1 MVTTIIISIILLC
14 IDQISKLLV
23 VNLLTK
29 TDSITIIKNFF
40 YLTYINND
48 GAAFSIL
55 VGKRIFLILIAVSVI
70 VMLIRYIKKN
80 NIQNKLELVSI
91 SLIIGG
97 SLGNLMDR
105 VIRGY
110 VIDFLDFKIFN
121 YNFPIFNLADT
132 FIVIGVFL
140 LLLKEIRKEKHMG
153 FNYQK
158 ELIKWNQWKKQEE
171 ELLKAL
177 NVDDNIIKQLYDYDW
192 EMFKT
197 ERRIRGRQDTTIN
210 TVLNNIPYYDKKE
223 INTIDDLLSEI
234 ENEALFNYLSTID
247 KETLTIILLK
257 IFGYSTHE
265 ISEILSLSHSSI
277 YKKIHRLRKKLK
289 KF

>member
-1 MVTTIIISIILLC
+1 MVTTIITSIILLC

-55 VGKRIFLILIAVSVI
+55 VGKRIFLILIAVLVI

-140 LLLKEIRKEKHMG
+140 LLLKEIRKE
-153 FNYQK
+153 
-158 ELIKWNQWKKQEE
+158 
-171 ELLKAL
+171 
-177 NVDDNIIKQLYDYDW
+177 
-192 EMFKT
+192 
-197 ERRIRGRQDTTIN
+197 
-210 TVLNNIPYYDKKE
+210 NNLDSRNK
-223 INTIDDLLSEI
+223 
-234 ENEALFNYLSTID
+234 
-247 KETLTIILLK
+247 
-257 IFGYSTHE
+257 
-265 ISEILSLSHSSI
+265 
-277 YKKIHRLRKKLK
+277 
-289 KF
+289 

>member
-29 TDSITIIKNFF
+29 TNSITIIKNFF

-55 VGKRIFLILIAVSVI
+55 VGKRIFLILIAVLVI
-70 VMLIRYIKKN
+70 VMLIRCIKKN

-105 VIRGY
+105 VVRGY
-110 VIDFLDFKIFN
+110 VIDFLDFKLFN

-132 FIVIGVFL
+132 FIVIGVIL
-140 LLLKEIRKEKHMG
+140 LLLKELRKE
-153 FNYQK
+153 
-158 ELIKWNQWKKQEE
+158 
-171 ELLKAL
+171 
-177 NVDDNIIKQLYDYDW
+177 
-192 EMFKT
+192 
-197 ERRIRGRQDTTIN
+197 
-210 TVLNNIPYYDKKE
+210 NNLDSRNK
-223 INTIDDLLSEI
+223 
-234 ENEALFNYLSTID
+234 
-247 KETLTIILLK
+247 
-257 IFGYSTHE
+257 
-265 ISEILSLSHSSI
+265 
-277 YKKIHRLRKKLK
+277 
-289 KF
+289 

>member
-55 VGKRIFLILIAVSVI
+55 VGKRIFLILIAVLVI

-105 VIRGY
+105 VVRGY
-110 VIDFLDFKIFN
+110 VIDFLDFKLFN

-140 LLLKEIRKEKHMG
+140 LLLKEIRKE
-153 FNYQK
+153 
-158 ELIKWNQWKKQEE
+158 
-171 ELLKAL
+171 
-177 NVDDNIIKQLYDYDW
+177 
-192 EMFKT
+192 
-197 ERRIRGRQDTTIN
+197 
-210 TVLNNIPYYDKKE
+210 NNLDSRNK
-223 INTIDDLLSEI
+223 
-234 ENEALFNYLSTID
+234 
-247 KETLTIILLK
+247 
-257 IFGYSTHE
+257 
-265 ISEILSLSHSSI
+265 
-277 YKKIHRLRKKLK
+277 
-289 KF
+289 

>member
-55 VGKRIFLILIAVSVI
+55 VGKRIFLILIAVLVI
-70 VMLIRYIKKN
+70 AMLIRYIKKN
-80 NIQNKLELVSI
+80 NIQNKLELVSLA
-91 SLIIGG
+91 LIIGG

-140 LLLKEIRKEKHMG
+140 LLLKEIRKE
-153 FNYQK
+153 
-158 ELIKWNQWKKQEE
+158 
-171 ELLKAL
+171 
-177 NVDDNIIKQLYDYDW
+177 
-192 EMFKT
+192 
-197 ERRIRGRQDTTIN
+197 
-210 TVLNNIPYYDKKE
+210 NNLDSRNK
-223 INTIDDLLSEI
+223 
-234 ENEALFNYLSTID
+234 
-247 KETLTIILLK
+247 
-257 IFGYSTHE
+257 
-265 ISEILSLSHSSI
+265 
-277 YKKIHRLRKKLK
+277 
-289 KF
+289 

>member
-48 GAAFSIL
+48 GAAVSIL
-55 VGKRIFLILIAVSVI
+55 VGKRIFLILIAVLAI

-105 VIRGY
+105 VVRGY

-140 LLLKEIRKEKHMG
+140 LLLKEIRKE
-153 FNYQK
+153 
-158 ELIKWNQWKKQEE
+158 
-171 ELLKAL
+171 
-177 NVDDNIIKQLYDYDW
+177 
-192 EMFKT
+192 
-197 ERRIRGRQDTTIN
+197 
-210 TVLNNIPYYDKKE
+210 NNLDSRNK
-223 INTIDDLLSEI
+223 
-234 ENEALFNYLSTID
+234 
-247 KETLTIILLK
+247 
-257 IFGYSTHE
+257 
-265 ISEILSLSHSSI
+265 
-277 YKKIHRLRKKLK
+277 
-289 KF
+289 

>member
-55 VGKRIFLILIAVSVI
+55 VGKRIFLILIAVLVI

-105 VIRGY
+105 VVRGY

-132 FIVIGVFL
+132 FIVIGVIL
-140 LLLKEIRKEKHMG
+140 LLLKEIRKE
-153 FNYQK
+153 NN
-158 ELIKWNQWKKQEE
+158 LDSRNKWFW
-171 ELLKAL
+171 
-177 NVDDNIIKQLYDYDW
+177 
-192 EMFKT
+192 
-197 ERRIRGRQDTTIN
+197 
-210 TVLNNIPYYDKKE
+210 
-223 INTIDDLLSEI
+223 
-234 ENEALFNYLSTID
+234 
-247 KETLTIILLK
+247 
-257 IFGYSTHE
+257 
-265 ISEILSLSHSSI
+265 
-277 YKKIHRLRKKLK
+277 
-289 KF
+289 

>member
-55 VGKRIFLILIAVSVI
+55 VGKRIFLILIAVLVI

-140 LLLKEIRKEKHMG
+140 LLLKEIRKE
-153 FNYQK
+153 NN
-158 ELIKWNQWKKQEE
+158 LDSRNKWFW
-171 ELLKAL
+171 
-177 NVDDNIIKQLYDYDW
+177 
-192 EMFKT
+192 
-197 ERRIRGRQDTTIN
+197 
-210 TVLNNIPYYDKKE
+210 
-223 INTIDDLLSEI
+223 
-234 ENEALFNYLSTID
+234 
-247 KETLTIILLK
+247 
-257 IFGYSTHE
+257 
-265 ISEILSLSHSSI
+265 
-277 YKKIHRLRKKLK
+277 
-289 KF
+289 

>member
-55 VGKRIFLILIAVSVI
+55 VGKRIFLILIAVLAI

-105 VIRGY
+105 VVRGY

-132 FIVIGVFL
+132 FIVIGVIL
-140 LLLKEIRKEKHMG
+140 LLLKEIRKE
-153 FNYQK
+153 
-158 ELIKWNQWKKQEE
+158 
-171 ELLKAL
+171 
-177 NVDDNIIKQLYDYDW
+177 
-192 EMFKT
+192 
-197 ERRIRGRQDTTIN
+197 
-210 TVLNNIPYYDKKE
+210 NNLDSRNK
-223 INTIDDLLSEI
+223 
-234 ENEALFNYLSTID
+234 
-247 KETLTIILLK
+247 
-257 IFGYSTHE
+257 
-265 ISEILSLSHSSI
+265 
-277 YKKIHRLRKKLK
+277 
-289 KF
+289 

>member
-1 MVTTIIISIILLC
+1 MIIIIISIILLC

-55 VGKRIFLILIAVSVI
+55 VGKRIFLILIAVLVI

-110 VIDFLDFKIFN
+110 VIDFLDFKIFT

-140 LLLKEIRKEKHMG
+140 LLLKEIRKE
-153 FNYQK
+153 
-158 ELIKWNQWKKQEE
+158 
-171 ELLKAL
+171 
-177 NVDDNIIKQLYDYDW
+177 
-192 EMFKT
+192 
-197 ERRIRGRQDTTIN
+197 
-210 TVLNNIPYYDKKE
+210 NNLDSRNK
-223 INTIDDLLSEI
+223 
-234 ENEALFNYLSTID
+234 
-247 KETLTIILLK
+247 
-257 IFGYSTHE
+257 
-265 ISEILSLSHSSI
+265 
-277 YKKIHRLRKKLK
+277 
-289 KF
+289 

>member
-55 VGKRIFLILIAVSVI
+55 VGKRIFLILIAVLVI

-132 FIVIGVFL
+132 FIVIGVIL
-140 LLLKEIRKEKHMG
+140 LLLKELRKE
-153 FNYQK
+153 
-158 ELIKWNQWKKQEE
+158 
-171 ELLKAL
+171 
-177 NVDDNIIKQLYDYDW
+177 
-192 EMFKT
+192 
-197 ERRIRGRQDTTIN
+197 
-210 TVLNNIPYYDKKE
+210 NNFDSRNK
-223 INTIDDLLSEI
+223 
-234 ENEALFNYLSTID
+234 
-247 KETLTIILLK
+247 
-257 IFGYSTHE
+257 
-265 ISEILSLSHSSI
+265 
-277 YKKIHRLRKKLK
+277 
-289 KF
+289 

>member
-132 FIVIGVFL
+132 FIVIGVIL
-140 LLLKEIRKEKHMG
+140 LLLKEIRKE
-153 FNYQK
+153 
-158 ELIKWNQWKKQEE
+158 
-171 ELLKAL
+171 
-177 NVDDNIIKQLYDYDW
+177 
-192 EMFKT
+192 
-197 ERRIRGRQDTTIN
+197 
-210 TVLNNIPYYDKKE
+210 NNLDSRNK
-223 INTIDDLLSEI
+223 
-234 ENEALFNYLSTID
+234 
-247 KETLTIILLK
+247 
-257 IFGYSTHE
+257 
-265 ISEILSLSHSSI
+265 
-277 YKKIHRLRKKLK
+277 
-289 KF
+289 

>member
-55 VGKRIFLILIAVSVI
+55 VGKRIFLILIAVLAI

-132 FIVIGVFL
+132 FIVIGVIL
-140 LLLKEIRKEKHMG
+140 LLLKEIRKE
-153 FNYQK
+153 
-158 ELIKWNQWKKQEE
+158 
-171 ELLKAL
+171 
-177 NVDDNIIKQLYDYDW
+177 
-192 EMFKT
+192 
-197 ERRIRGRQDTTIN
+197 
-210 TVLNNIPYYDKKE
+210 NNLDSRNK
-223 INTIDDLLSEI
+223 
-234 ENEALFNYLSTID
+234 
-247 KETLTIILLK
+247 
-257 IFGYSTHE
+257 
-265 ISEILSLSHSSI
+265 
-277 YKKIHRLRKKLK
+277 
-289 KF
+289 

>member
-55 VGKRIFLILIAVSVI
+55 VGKRILLILIAVLVI

-105 VIRGY
+105 VVRGY

-140 LLLKEIRKEKHMG
+140 LLLKEIRKE
-153 FNYQK
+153 
-158 ELIKWNQWKKQEE
+158 
-171 ELLKAL
+171 
-177 NVDDNIIKQLYDYDW
+177 
-192 EMFKT
+192 
-197 ERRIRGRQDTTIN
+197 
-210 TVLNNIPYYDKKE
+210 NNLDSRNK
-223 INTIDDLLSEI
+223 
-234 ENEALFNYLSTID
+234 
-247 KETLTIILLK
+247 
-257 IFGYSTHE
+257 
-265 ISEILSLSHSSI
+265 
-277 YKKIHRLRKKLK
+277 
-289 KF
+289 

>member
-55 VGKRIFLILIAVSVI
+55 VGKRIFLILIAVLAI

-140 LLLKEIRKEKHMG
+140 LLLKEIRKE
-153 FNYQK
+153 
-158 ELIKWNQWKKQEE
+158 
-171 ELLKAL
+171 
-177 NVDDNIIKQLYDYDW
+177 
-192 EMFKT
+192 
-197 ERRIRGRQDTTIN
+197 
-210 TVLNNIPYYDKKE
+210 NNLDSRNK
-223 INTIDDLLSEI
+223 
-234 ENEALFNYLSTID
+234 
-247 KETLTIILLK
+247 
-257 IFGYSTHE
+257 
-265 ISEILSLSHSSI
+265 
-277 YKKIHRLRKKLK
+277 
-289 KF
+289 

>member
-55 VGKRIFLILIAVSVI
+55 VGKRIFLILIAVLVI
-70 VMLIRYIKKN
+70 VMLISYIKKN

-132 FIVIGVFL
+132 FIVIGVIMQ
-140 LLLKEIRKEKHMG
+140 LLKELRKE
-153 FNYQK
+153 
-158 ELIKWNQWKKQEE
+158 
-171 ELLKAL
+171 
-177 NVDDNIIKQLYDYDW
+177 
-192 EMFKT
+192 
-197 ERRIRGRQDTTIN
+197 
-210 TVLNNIPYYDKKE
+210 NNLDSRNK
-223 INTIDDLLSEI
+223 
-234 ENEALFNYLSTID
+234 
-247 KETLTIILLK
+247 
-257 IFGYSTHE
+257 
-265 ISEILSLSHSSI
+265 
-277 YKKIHRLRKKLK
+277 
-289 KF
+289 

>member
-55 VGKRIFLILIAVSVI
+55 VGKRIFLILIAVLVTI
-70 VMLIRYIKKN
+70 MLIRYIKKN

-105 VIRGY
+105 VVRGY

-140 LLLKEIRKEKHMG
+140 LLLKEIRKE
-153 FNYQK
+153 
-158 ELIKWNQWKKQEE
+158 
-171 ELLKAL
+171 
-177 NVDDNIIKQLYDYDW
+177 
-192 EMFKT
+192 
-197 ERRIRGRQDTTIN
+197 
-210 TVLNNIPYYDKKE
+210 NNLDSRNK
-223 INTIDDLLSEI
+223 
-234 ENEALFNYLSTID
+234 
-247 KETLTIILLK
+247 
-257 IFGYSTHE
+257 
-265 ISEILSLSHSSI
+265 
-277 YKKIHRLRKKLK
+277 
-289 KF
+289 

>member
-55 VGKRIFLILIAVSVI
+55 VGKRIFLILIAVLVI

-105 VIRGY
+105 VVRGY

-121 YNFPIFNLADT
+121 YNSPIFNLADT

-140 LLLKEIRKEKHMG
+140 LLLKEIRKE
-153 FNYQK
+153 
-158 ELIKWNQWKKQEE
+158 
-171 ELLKAL
+171 
-177 NVDDNIIKQLYDYDW
+177 
-192 EMFKT
+192 
-197 ERRIRGRQDTTIN
+197 
-210 TVLNNIPYYDKKE
+210 NNLDSRNK
-223 INTIDDLLSEI
+223 
-234 ENEALFNYLSTID
+234 
-247 KETLTIILLK
+247 
-257 IFGYSTHE
+257 
-265 ISEILSLSHSSI
+265 
-277 YKKIHRLRKKLK
+277 
-289 KF
+289 

>member
-1 MVTTIIISIILLC
+1 MITTIIISIILLC
-14 IDQISKLLV
+14 IDQISKLLI

-29 TDSITIIKNFF
+29 TNSIAIIKNFF

-55 VGKRIFLILIAVSVI
+55 VGKRVLLILIAVLVI

-97 SLGNLMDR
+97 SLGNLIDR
-105 VIRGY
+105 VVRGY

-140 LLLKEIRKEKHMG
+140 LLLKEIRKE
-153 FNYQK
+153 
-158 ELIKWNQWKKQEE
+158 
-171 ELLKAL
+171 
-177 NVDDNIIKQLYDYDW
+177 
-192 EMFKT
+192 
-197 ERRIRGRQDTTIN
+197 
-210 TVLNNIPYYDKKE
+210 NNLDSRNK
-223 INTIDDLLSEI
+223 
-234 ENEALFNYLSTID
+234 
-247 KETLTIILLK
+247 
-257 IFGYSTHE
+257 
-265 ISEILSLSHSSI
+265 
-277 YKKIHRLRKKLK
+277 
-289 KF
+289 

>member
-55 VGKRIFLILIAVSVI
+55 VGKRIFLILIAVLVI

-80 NIQNKLELVSI
+80 NIQNKLELVSLA
-91 SLIIGG
+91 LIIGG

-105 VIRGY
+105 VVRGY

-132 FIVIGVFL
+132 FIVMGVIL
-140 LLLKEIRKEKHMG
+140 LLLKEIRKE
-153 FNYQK
+153 
-158 ELIKWNQWKKQEE
+158 
-171 ELLKAL
+171 
-177 NVDDNIIKQLYDYDW
+177 
-192 EMFKT
+192 
-197 ERRIRGRQDTTIN
+197 
-210 TVLNNIPYYDKKE
+210 NNLDSRNK
-223 INTIDDLLSEI
+223 
-234 ENEALFNYLSTID
+234 
-247 KETLTIILLK
+247 
-257 IFGYSTHE
+257 
-265 ISEILSLSHSSI
+265 
-277 YKKIHRLRKKLK
+277 
-289 KF
+289 

>member
-29 TDSITIIKNFF
+29 TNSITIIKNFF

-55 VGKRIFLILIAVSVI
+55 VGKRIFLILIAVLVI

-80 NIQNKLELVSI
+80 NIQNKLELVSLA
-91 SLIIGG
+91 LIIGG

-105 VIRGY
+105 VVRGY

-132 FIVIGVFL
+132 FIVIGVIL
-140 LLLKEIRKEKHMG
+140 LLLKELRKE
-153 FNYQK
+153 
-158 ELIKWNQWKKQEE
+158 
-171 ELLKAL
+171 
-177 NVDDNIIKQLYDYDW
+177 
-192 EMFKT
+192 
-197 ERRIRGRQDTTIN
+197 
-210 TVLNNIPYYDKKE
+210 NNLDSRNK
-223 INTIDDLLSEI
+223 
-234 ENEALFNYLSTID
+234 
-247 KETLTIILLK
+247 
-257 IFGYSTHE
+257 
-265 ISEILSLSHSSI
+265 
-277 YKKIHRLRKKLK
+277 
-289 KF
+289 

>member
-55 VGKRIFLILIAVSVI
+55 VGKRIFLILIAVLVI

-105 VIRGY
+105 VVRGY

-132 FIVIGVFL
+132 FIVIGVIL
-140 LLLKEIRKEKHMG
+140 LLLKEMRKE
-153 FNYQK
+153 
-158 ELIKWNQWKKQEE
+158 
-171 ELLKAL
+171 
-177 NVDDNIIKQLYDYDW
+177 
-192 EMFKT
+192 
-197 ERRIRGRQDTTIN
+197 
-210 TVLNNIPYYDKKE
+210 NNLDSRNK
-223 INTIDDLLSEI
+223 
-234 ENEALFNYLSTID
+234 
-247 KETLTIILLK
+247 
-257 IFGYSTHE
+257 
-265 ISEILSLSHSSI
+265 
-277 YKKIHRLRKKLK
+277 
-289 KF
+289 

>member
-29 TDSITIIKNFF
+29 TNSITIIKNFF

-55 VGKRIFLILIAVSVI
+55 VGKRIFLILIAVLVI

-105 VIRGY
+105 VVRGY

-140 LLLKEIRKEKHMG
+140 LLLKEIRKE
-153 FNYQK
+153 
-158 ELIKWNQWKKQEE
+158 
-171 ELLKAL
+171 
-177 NVDDNIIKQLYDYDW
+177 
-192 EMFKT
+192 
-197 ERRIRGRQDTTIN
+197 
-210 TVLNNIPYYDKKE
+210 NNLDSRNK
-223 INTIDDLLSEI
+223 
-234 ENEALFNYLSTID
+234 
-247 KETLTIILLK
+247 
-257 IFGYSTHE
+257 
-265 ISEILSLSHSSI
+265 
-277 YKKIHRLRKKLK
+277 
-289 KF
+289 

>member
-55 VGKRIFLILIAVSVI
+55 VGKRIFLILIAVLVT
-70 VMLIRYIKKN
+70 VMLISYIKKN

-105 VIRGY
+105 VVRGY

-140 LLLKEIRKEKHMG
+140 LLLKEIRKE
-153 FNYQK
+153 
-158 ELIKWNQWKKQEE
+158 
-171 ELLKAL
+171 
-177 NVDDNIIKQLYDYDW
+177 
-192 EMFKT
+192 
-197 ERRIRGRQDTTIN
+197 
-210 TVLNNIPYYDKKE
+210 NNLDSRNK
-223 INTIDDLLSEI
+223 
-234 ENEALFNYLSTID
+234 
-247 KETLTIILLK
+247 
-257 IFGYSTHE
+257 
-265 ISEILSLSHSSI
+265 
-277 YKKIHRLRKKLK
+277 
-289 KF
+289 

>member
-1 MVTTIIISIILLC
+1 MVTTIIVSIILLC

-55 VGKRIFLILIAVSVI
+55 VGKRIFLILIAVLVT

-105 VIRGY
+105 VVRGY

-140 LLLKEIRKEKHMG
+140 LLLKEIRKE
-153 FNYQK
+153 
-158 ELIKWNQWKKQEE
+158 
-171 ELLKAL
+171 
-177 NVDDNIIKQLYDYDW
+177 
-192 EMFKT
+192 
-197 ERRIRGRQDTTIN
+197 
-210 TVLNNIPYYDKKE
+210 NNLDSRNK
-223 INTIDDLLSEI
+223 
-234 ENEALFNYLSTID
+234 
-247 KETLTIILLK
+247 
-257 IFGYSTHE
+257 
-265 ISEILSLSHSSI
+265 
-277 YKKIHRLRKKLK
+277 
-289 KF
+289 

>member
-55 VGKRIFLILIAVSVI
+55 VGKRIFLILIAVLVI

-105 VIRGY
+105 VVRGY

-140 LLLKEIRKEKHMG
+140 LLLKEIRKE
-153 FNYQK
+153 N
-158 ELIKWNQWKKQEE
+158 
-171 ELLKAL
+171 
-177 NVDDNIIKQLYDYDW
+177 
-192 EMFKT
+192 
-197 ERRIRGRQDTTIN
+197 
-210 TVLNNIPYYDKKE
+210 
-223 INTIDDLLSEI
+223 
-234 ENEALFNYLSTID
+234 
-247 KETLTIILLK
+247 
-257 IFGYSTHE
+257 
-265 ISEILSLSHSSI
+265 SLDSRN
-277 YKKIHRLRKKLK
+277 K
-289 KF
+289 